1 MSEILRTEGLMKSF
15 GELTA
20 VNNVSLQVGKG
31 ELLSIIGPN
40 GAGKTTFFNL
50 ISRKLKPDRGKVFF
64 EGEDISGLSPHK
76 IVSLGITRSFQ
87 ISSYFPRLTCFENV
101 MSSIITVKKRNLR
114 MFSKAKDYVDIRE
127 EVSRVLE
134 RVGLGDKSDTVA
146 AMLAHGD
153 RKRLDLA
160 VALGCHPKLM
170 LLDEP
175 TCGMSPEETDA
186 ISKLIQEIRDEE
198 KVTIVFTEHD
208 MRVVFSI
215 SDRITVLHQGE
226 IIASGKPQEVRD
238 NKDVIEAYLGEEI

>member
-1 MSEILRTEGLMKSF
+1 MSEILRTEGLSKSF

-20 VNNVSLQVGKG
+20 VNNVSLLVGKG

-40 GAGKTTFFNL
+40 GAGKTTLFNL
-50 ISRKLKPDRGKVFF
+50 ISKKLIPDKGKVFF
-64 EGEDISGLSPHK
+64 EGEDISRLSPHR
-76 IVSLGITRSFQ
+76 IVSLGLSRSFQ
-87 ISSYFPRLTCFENV
+87 ISSYFPKLTCLENV

-114 MFSKAKDYVDIRE
+114 LFAKAKDYVDIQE
-127 EVSRVLE
+127 EVSRLLE
-134 RVGLGDKSDTVA
+134 RVGLADKSDHAA

-160 VALGCHPKLM
+160 VALGCRPKLM
-170 LLDEP
+170 LMDEP

-186 ISKLIQEIRDEE
+186 LSKLIQEIRDKEQ
-198 KVTIVFTEHD
+198 VTIVFTEHD
-208 MRVVFSI
+208 MRVVFGI
-215 SDRITVLHQGE
+215 SDRITVLHQGQ

>member
-1 MSEILRTEGLMKSF
+1 
-15 GELTA
+15 
-20 VNNVSLQVGKG
+20 
-31 ELLSIIGPN
+31 
-40 GAGKTTFFNL
+40 
-50 ISRKLKPDRGKVFF
+50 
-64 EGEDISGLSPHK
+64 
-76 IVSLGITRSFQ
+76 
-87 ISSYFPRLTCFENV
+87 
-101 MSSIITVKKRNLR
+101 
-114 MFSKAKDYVDIRE
+114 
-127 EVSRVLE
+127 
-134 RVGLGDKSDTVA
+134 
-146 AMLAHGD
+146 
-153 RKRLDLA
+153 

-226 IIASGKPQEVRD
+226 IIASGKPDEVRD